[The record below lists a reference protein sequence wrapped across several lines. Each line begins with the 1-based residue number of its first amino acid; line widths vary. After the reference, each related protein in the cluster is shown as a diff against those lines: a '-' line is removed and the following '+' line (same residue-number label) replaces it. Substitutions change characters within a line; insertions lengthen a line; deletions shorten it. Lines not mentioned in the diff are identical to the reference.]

1 MPCITINFGI
11 GQTEPTCEN
20 VLTCL
25 LEVTHYDAINGIPK
39 SHMGTVGYVSLL
51 LLSNGGKSEFDYFW
65 VAYSFE
71 GKLKNG

>member
-39 SHMGTVGYVSLL
+39 SHMRTVGYYYYCYLTV
-51 LLSNGGKSEFDYFW
+51 GKVNSITFGLPI
-65 VAYSFE
+65 A
-71 GKLKNG
+71 LKAS